1 MGFEMTETPRATIN
15 DLSDQNTAYFS
26 PASTFNKPGFTSF
39 VKKAPR
45 LGDGLVVGAELKF
58 DPSKA
63 TPDRAQSSSRR
74 PTDSD
79 IFQRSKTV
87 RQVGQN
93 LAESKQTIIAVK
105 ENLDENEGID
115 LSSFEGSQLSHRM
128 SNQTLDPSSSR
139 SQESSQNTA
148 LSYFFPEDPD
158 IPNWRPF
165 SMSTWYISLLI
176 GLSLGLAVFQE
187 WLCQHSLGLAKG
199 TPPHGI
205 LEFNEVTEVSLWNF
219 FAWKYLPTMI
229 TIFYAVLVSIMDF
242 DIRRLEPYHQLSRPL
257 GSRASHS
264 LNLDHLTVFQYFVPL
279 RAAQLKQWAVFFST
293 LANIVASTVAPSLQ
307 NPSVSFVPNP
317 ICESG
322 TCEGK
327 DHPKLY
333 FVRIQSVWS
342 RALEASLVLTAILLT
357 VILVIL
363 LRRKSGLQS
372 DPKGIAGIAA
382 MATKSHILND
392 FQDMDLATRG
402 QIHKRLNH
410 RKFILYKSSIWQGQY
425 DRDTEPPPRG
435 DLKSPHPFMLQL
447 RFGIPFIAVLFFVLG
462 SIPVISFTPARII
475 PNDAPWLPISLATI
489 LKMIWTTLESD
500 VRLIEP
506 FYRLSKGKAK
516 PQESLTLDYQ
526 GTVYGWMPIR
536 ALINGHFLLVLV
548 GISSVALDVLT
559 VTISS
564 FSVNSQVFLLRNK
577 PGIDESNQDETRVSF
592 FTSVVL
598 SMTITVFVIF
608 TASLV
613 YLRRRHPFL
622 PREPSTIAAILAFIY
637 ASKMLDD
644 FVGTEHLT
652 NRQMENKL
660 KGLDKRYSLGW
671 FRGRDGKMHCAIDEE
686 PMRSRYVHGVSYR
699 EAQAPWEDDEG
710 VV

>member
-1 MGFEMTETPRATIN
+1 MDQSNLAASRLARPFATPDDDDTEFLAGQKVPLVKIRPASEQRGEARGRHSRGPSKDLEPIDEIAMSQYHPDVEQTGATVVRRRSPHPTSASSLFRRLSTLPSPASPIFRNRSARKALGSYNEIGDDYDVDSVPVDLSSLAGMGFEMTETPRATIN

-219 FAWKYLPTMI
+219 FAWKCKLVYCAFLVDANEYRLANHDYNFLCCTGIHHGLRHSTSRAIPPAVAAAGKPRLTQPQPRSPYCFSI
-229 TIFYAVLVSIMDF
+229 LRATTCSSTKTVGSILFYAREHRGIDC
-242 DIRRLEPYHQLSRPL
+242 RTLSP
-257 GSRASHS
+257 
-264 LNLDHLTVFQYFVPL
+264 
-279 RAAQLKQWAVFFST
+279 K
-293 LANIVASTVAPSLQ
+293 
-307 NPSVSFVPNP
+307 SVS
-317 ICESG
+317 
-322 TCEGK
+322 
-327 DHPKLY
+327 
-333 FVRIQSVWS
+333 
-342 RALEASLVLTAILLT
+342 
-357 VILVIL
+357 
-363 LRRKSGLQS
+363 
-372 DPKGIAGIAA
+372 
-382 MATKSHILND
+382 
-392 FQDMDLATRG
+392 
-402 QIHKRLNH
+402 
-410 RKFILYKSSIWQGQY
+410 
-425 DRDTEPPPRG
+425 
-435 DLKSPHPFMLQL
+435 QL
-447 RFGIPFIAVLFFVLG
+447 RP
-462 SIPVISFTPARII
+462 
-475 PNDAPWLPISLATI
+475 
-489 LKMIWTTLESD
+489 
-500 VRLIEP
+500 
-506 FYRLSKGKAK
+506 K
-516 PQESLTLDYQ
+516 PDL
-526 GTVYGWMPIR
+526 
-536 ALINGHFLLVLV
+536 
-548 GISSVALDVLT
+548 
-559 VTISS
+559 
-564 FSVNSQVFLLRNK
+564 
-577 PGIDESNQDETRVSF
+577 
-592 FTSVVL
+592 
-598 SMTITVFVIF
+598 
-608 TASLV
+608 
-613 YLRRRHPFL
+613 
-622 PREPSTIAAILAFIY
+622 
-637 ASKMLDD
+637 
-644 FVGTEHLT
+644 
-652 NRQMENKL
+652 
-660 KGLDKRYSLGW
+660 
-671 FRGRDGKMHCAIDEE
+671 
-686 PMRSRYVHGVSYR
+686 
-699 EAQAPWEDDEG
+699 
-710 VV
+710 